1 MFKAHFL
8 ALWDPAISALVAAS
22 HGDRVADAAL
32 SRYLASWQDSGDWS
46 ALAHTLSRIRDGVR
60 YDPSLYTG
68 LGEVDTMIATRA
80 LDSLAGQVTIS
91 IALWPAMRFGTL
103 LSDFVFGAATG
114 DTPMVDA
121 ARRNLNTMATTEPN
135 LTGLAQTLTEILEGN
150 RDPGLAE
157 RFTDPFQRAVIDTVL
172 YYIPLSV
179 SEDPRTQWM

>member
-32 SRYLASWQDSGDWS
+32 SRYLASWQNSDDWS
-46 ALAHTLSRIRDGVR
+46 ALARTLARIRDGVR
-60 YDPSLYTG
+60 YDPG
-68 LGEVDTMIATRA
+68 LHSGLDEVDTVIATRA
-80 LDSLAGQVTIS
+80 LDALAGRVTIS

-135 LTGLAQTLTEILEGN
+135 LAELAQVLTEILEGD
-150 RDPGLAE
+150 RSPGLAG
-157 RFTDPFQRAVIDTVL
+157 RFADPFQRAVIDTVL
-172 YYIPLSV
+172 YYIPLCV